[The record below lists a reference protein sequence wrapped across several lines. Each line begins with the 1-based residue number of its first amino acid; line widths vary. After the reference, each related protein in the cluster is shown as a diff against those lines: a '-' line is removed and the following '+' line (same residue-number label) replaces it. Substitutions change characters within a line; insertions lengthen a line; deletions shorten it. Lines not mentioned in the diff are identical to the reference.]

1 MSDRMPVTVLN
12 QHSAHKA
19 EAKAQGVLD
28 LATVVGRTKTS
39 PIPNRRLYQM
49 ECVTPFCVATAKSSM
64 RRRIIAEIEFCQF
77 YPVVAFNIS

>member
-28 LATVVGRTKTS
+28 LATVVGCTKTS
-39 PIPNRRLYQM
+39 PTKTAQLLFVENWTPSIQSIVLQANQSNREM
-49 ECVTPFCVATAKSSM
+49 VWAP
-64 RRRIIAEIEFCQF
+64 
-77 YPVVAFNIS
+77 